1 MCIYIYAYVL
11 CYIYILSIYICF
23 LYYVYIYIL
32 MYIYIRMYIRMYII
46 YIFVYYIIYI
56 LLYIY
61 HIYIIINIIYIYI
74 MYLVLSWC
82 YPCVVFA
89 EGACI
94 RSGKETRW
102 NREQVPTNSTNT
114 HFMGM
119 SHGSKDSKSKTH
131 LQHLGNEHLCW
142 LESLELWFH
151 SISDALY
158 KNVQTEAGATN
169 QKCTLP
175 PSLFRWASPFA
186 TDIDRLLN
194 IWPKKVKV
202 KTSYCWAANHSLPTT
217 LSEANKT

>member
-11 CYIYILSIYICF
+11 CYIYILSIYIYICF
-23 LYYVYIYIL
+23 FVLCIYIYIYIL
-32 MYIYIRMYIRMYII
+32 IYIYIRMYIRMYII
-46 YIFVYYIIYI
+46 YIFVYYITYIYIYIYDI

-61 HIYIIINIIYIYI
+61 HIYIYIIIYIYI
-74 MYLVLSWC
+74 YYILCILFLSWC

-158 KNVQTEAGATN
+158 KNVQTEAGGH
-169 QKCTLP
+169 QPK
-175 PSLFRWASPFA
+175 
-186 TDIDRLLN
+186 N
-194 IWPKKVKV
+194 IKNAKW
-202 KTSYCWAANHSLPTT
+202 
-217 LSEANKT
+217 

>member
-1 MCIYIYAYVL
+1 MYYVTYTYYLYIYMFF
-11 CYIYILSIYICF
+11 CIMYIYIL
-23 LYYVYIYIL
+23 
-32 MYIYIRMYIRMYII
+32 IYIRMYIRMYII
-46 YIFVYYIIYI
+46 YIFVYYITYIYDI

-61 HIYIIINIIYIYI
+61 HIYIYIYIIIYILYI

-169 QKCTLP
+169 QK
-175 PSLFRWASPFA
+175 
-186 TDIDRLLN
+186 I
-194 IWPKKVKV
+194 
-202 KTSYCWAANHSLPTT
+202 
-217 LSEANKT
+217 

>member
-1 MCIYIYAYVL
+1 MYYVTYTYYLYIYVF
-11 CYIYILSIYICF
+11 CIMYIYIL
-23 LYYVYIYIL
+23 
-32 MYIYIRMYIRMYII
+32 IYIRMYIRMYII
-46 YIFVYYIIYI
+46 YIFVYYITYIYDI

-61 HIYIIINIIYIYI
+61 HIYIIIYIIYI

-169 QKCTLP
+169 QK
-175 PSLFRWASPFA
+175 
-186 TDIDRLLN
+186 I
-194 IWPKKVKV
+194 
-202 KTSYCWAANHSLPTT
+202 
-217 LSEANKT
+217 

>member
-11 CYIYILSIYICF
+11 CYIYILSIYIYICF
-23 LYYVYIYIL
+23 FVLCIYIYTYIYIYVCIYVCIL
-32 MYIYIRMYIRMYII
+32 SIYLYIISHIYIYMIYYYTYII
-46 YIFVYYIIYI
+46 YIYNFIYI
-56 LLYIY
+56 L
-61 HIYIIINIIYIYI
+61 YI

-158 KNVQTEAGATN
+158 KNVPTEAGATN
-169 QKCTLP
+169 QK
-175 PSLFRWASPFA
+175 
-186 TDIDRLLN
+186 I
-194 IWPKKVKV
+194 
-202 KTSYCWAANHSLPTT
+202 
-217 LSEANKT
+217 